1 MSEGSTV
8 NVWFE
13 LETDGDEDIRTQ
25 ELKLSEDTCNVPEQ
39 EVYEVLV
46 VTEVVSMDSEKVTEM
61 DTLSILTMVPLSG
74 VMLTTYGALPPDEE
88 ELWLSQRSCG

>member
-61 DTLSILTMVPLSG
+61 DTLSMPL
-74 VMLTTYGALPPDEE
+74 VIVV
-88 ELWLSQRSCG
+88 

>member
-1 MSEGSTV
+1 MVEEDRLSDGSTV

-74 VMLTTYGALPPDEE
+74 VMLTTYGALPP
-88 ELWLSQRSCG
+88 